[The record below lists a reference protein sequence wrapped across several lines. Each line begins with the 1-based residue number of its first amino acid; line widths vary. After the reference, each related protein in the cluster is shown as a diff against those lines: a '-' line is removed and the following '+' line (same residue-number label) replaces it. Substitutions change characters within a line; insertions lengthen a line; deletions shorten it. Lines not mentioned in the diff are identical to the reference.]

1 MVIYP
6 LGSCLE
12 SVTLYFNNQIVEL
25 MRGWLVNHFGAKV
38 SPKNFKNKNIRV
50 GDTFD
55 MLFDG
60 R

>member
-1 MVIYP
+1 M
-6 LGSCLE
+6 E